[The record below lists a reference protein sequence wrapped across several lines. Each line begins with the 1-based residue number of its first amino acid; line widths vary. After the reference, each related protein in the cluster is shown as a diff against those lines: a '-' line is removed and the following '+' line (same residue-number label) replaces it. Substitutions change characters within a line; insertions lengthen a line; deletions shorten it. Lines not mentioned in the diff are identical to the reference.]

1 LARGYKQFALYGG
14 LGGERIS
21 HTVANFQLLAWLA
34 DQGGMGTLFGKG
46 CEITLLRQGSVT
58 FTQSDSGFLSLFAWG
73 GEAEVTVKGLSYELE
88 RTVLTDHYPLGVS
101 NEFCG
106 KDGEITVH
114 RGAALLILE
123 KRLLTNSDFCDT
135 ISCEQKNTRR

>member
-1 LARGYKQFALYGG
+1 
-14 LGGERIS
+14 
-21 HTVANFQLLAWLA
+21 
-34 DQGGMGTLFGKG
+34 M
-46 CEITLLRQGSVT
+46 
-58 FTQSDSGFLSLFAWG
+58 
-73 GEAEVTVKGLSYELE
+73 KGLSYELE

-101 NEFCG
+101 TEFCG

-123 KRLLTNSDFCDT
+123 KRLLTNPDFCDT